1 MSSKNK
7 ATFVVA
13 NIIGTLFLTAI
24 LEAIDF
30 LYAGVQEKFL
40 TNINPSYIPNLS
52 LANKVIIA
60 CSLTATGALVAYL
73 LLTFFLIRRE
83 KIDQQLK
90 DEKILD
96 QTDSLNFQKFQREIG
111 SSIEVLKDLFLF
123 QILIVILSGL
133 FSFLKFLWTFSKY
146 RSYTQLFIEYYLSNV
161 ASILVSLSIYLV
173 LAFMMNYLIIS
184 ALQKYI
190 RLKIISEKYQKAMAK
205 VLQNFDKLLAEEQ
218 TAQEKK

>member
-7 ATFVVA
+7 ATFIVA
-13 NIIGTLFLTAI
+13 NIIGTLLLTAI

-40 TNINPSYIPNLS
+40 TNINPSYTPNLA
-52 LANKVIIA
+52 LANKIIIA
-60 CSLTATGALVAYL
+60 CSLTAIGALIAYL
-73 LLTFFLIRRE
+73 LLAVFLIRRE
-83 KIDQQLK
+83 KIEQQLK
-90 DEKILD
+90 DEKMLD
-96 QTDSLNFQKFQREIG
+96 QSDSLNFQKFQREIG
-111 SSIEVLKDLFLF
+111 SSIEVLKDLFIF

-173 LAFMMNYLIIS
+173 LAFMMSYLIIS

-190 RLKIISEKYQKAMAK
+190 RLKVISEKYQQAMAK

-218 TAQEKK
+218 TVHEKK